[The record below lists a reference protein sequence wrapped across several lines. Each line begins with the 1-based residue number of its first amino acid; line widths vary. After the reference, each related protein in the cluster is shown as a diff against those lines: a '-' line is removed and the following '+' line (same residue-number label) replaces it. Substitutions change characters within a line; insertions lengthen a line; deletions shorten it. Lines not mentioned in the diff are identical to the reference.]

1 MIQTTLLF
9 IDDDSDFNTLIE
21 IAFEKNPDWKI
32 ITTLNG
38 EDGVSIAQIYQP
50 NVILLDMVMPKLTG
64 IETYYLL
71 KSNWRTSSIPI
82 VFLTA
87 MIGMKAIITS
97 QIDENIEIITKPF
110 NIKKLKDDVI
120 KSCDRFKVE
129 QT

>member
-9 IDDDSDFNTLIE
+9 IDDDDDFNTLIK
-21 IAFEKNPDWKI
+21 IAFDKNPDWKI

-50 NVILLDMVMPKLTG
+50 DVILLDMVMPKLTG
-64 IETYYLL
+64 IETYHLL

-87 MIGMKAIITS
+87 MIGMKAVIAS

-110 NIKKLKDDVI
+110 NIKKLKDEVI
-120 KSCDRFKVE
+120 KSCVRFKLE
-129 QT
+129 KI